1 MMPHSK
7 PDCRNYISE
16 ELCAA
21 GPGRPEEKC
30 CRDDRGEC
38 ANYTPDVSA
47 DVATVTSAKKA
58 PTISLDIE

>member
-1 MMPHSK
+1 MPHSK

-16 ELCAA
+16 ELCAV

-30 CRDDRGEC
+30 YREERGEC
-38 ANYTPDVSA
+38 ANYFPDESPDTTA
-47 DVATVTSAKKA
+47 VTSAKKR